1 MMNPQ
6 NPMNEKEKLAALRD
20 EINFH
25 LHRYHVLNAPLID
38 DAAYDALYQELL
50 AIEAAHPE
58 WITAVSPSQRA
69 GTVPVTDF
77 EKVTHPAPI
86 LSLSNAFNADD
97 LRAWREKL
105 ERHMPS
111 PDMKLSYVAEPKID
125 GLTVVLTYENGRFA
139 QGATRGNGEIGEN
152 ITANLRTLR
161 ALPQRIPIAPD
172 SDLVVPETLVVR
184 GEAFFP
190 LDKFETLNNLRLD
203 VGKAAYMNPRNAAAG
218 SLRQLDSSVTAK
230 RPLTLFCYDIV
241 AWSGGDVPESQWARL
256 QWLADLGFPV
266 SLDIVFCPDLEAA
279 ATAYGRWGD
288 LRNKINY
295 EVDGVV
301 IKIDDQ
307 PLAASLGFVGKD
319 PRGAV
324 AMKFPAQEKQT
335 VLLDVAVSV
344 GRTGILAPTA
354 VLAPIEL
361 GGVTVRNATLHNYD
375 EIARKDIR
383 IGDTVIIKRAGD
395 VIPYVVGPVLDLRDG
410 TEQIVGKPAVC
421 PVCGETAVQ
430 PDGEV
435 AVYCENASCPEQLA
449 RRVQYFV
456 SRTAMDIDG
465 FGGKTAVLLTEV
477 GLINNIA
484 DVYSLT
490 AEPLLALEG
499 FKEKKVQNLLDGVQ
513 ASKAQPAERLLTALG
528 VRFVGSS
535 VAMLLLEAMGSI
547 DTIAQATQEELE
559 AIDGV
564 GPGTASSVV
573 AWFKNE
579 KNQAILEQF
588 RVAGLRFER
597 EQAESSDT
605 AQSLV
610 DTVFVITGT
619 LPSLSR
625 TDAKAMVEAHGGK
638 VTGSVSGKTTHVLA
652 GEKAGSKLA
661 KAEKLGVTVL
671 NEAEFLELVALPVN
685 PSPSKVVQG
694 SLF

>member
-1 MMNPQ
+1 MND
-6 NPMNEKEKLAALRD
+6 KDRLAALRD

-69 GTVPVTDF
+69 GTVPVSNF

-97 LRAWREKL
+97 LRAWRERL
-105 ERHMPS
+105 DRHLPS
-111 PDMKLSYVAEPKID
+111 LDMQLTYVAEPKID
-125 GLTVVLTYENGRFA
+125 GLTVVLTYENGRFT

-161 ALPQRIPIAPD
+161 ALPQRIPIAPA
-172 SDLVVPETLVVR
+172 SDLAVPETLVVR

-190 LDKFETLNNLRLD
+190 LDKFEALNNLRLD
-203 VGKAAYMNPRNAAAG
+203 ADKPLYMNPRNAAAG
-218 SLRQLDSSVTAK
+218 SLRQLDSAVTAK

-266 SLDIVFCPDLEAA
+266 SPDITFCPDLDAA
-279 ATAYGRWGD
+279 ATAYERWGD
-288 LRNKINY
+288 LRNRINY

-301 IKIDDQ
+301 VKIDDQ

-324 AMKFPAQEKQT
+324 AIKFPAQEKQT
-335 VLLDVAVSV
+335 RLLDVAVSV

-383 IGDTVIIKRAGD
+383 IGDMVIVKRAGD
-395 VIPYVVGPVLDLRDG
+395 VIPYIVGPVLDLRDG
-410 TEQIVGKPAVC
+410 TERIVGKPAFC

-477 GLINNIA
+477 GLINTIA

-490 AEPLLALEG
+490 AAPLLALEG
-499 FKEKKVQNLLDGVQ
+499 FKEKKVQNLLDGVE
-513 ASKAQPAERLLTALG
+513 ASKGQPAERLLTALG

-535 VAMLLLEAMGSI
+535 VAALLLDALGSI
-547 DTIAQATQEELE
+547 DTIAQATQAELE
-559 AIDGV
+559 AIDGI
-564 GPGTASSVV
+564 GPGTASSVA
-573 AWFKNE
+573 AWFKSE
-579 KNQAILEQF
+579 KNRAILEQF
-588 RVAGLRFER
+588 RAAGLRFAV
-597 EQAESSDT
+597 EQTETSGT
-605 AQSLV
+605 TQSLI

-619 LPSLSR
+619 LPTLSR
-625 TDAKAMVEAHGGK
+625 DDAKIMIEAHGGK
-638 VTGSVSGKTTHVLA
+638 VTASVSNKTTHLLA

-661 KAEKLGVTVL
+661 KAEKLGVMVID
-671 NEAEFLELVALPVN
+671 EAEFLKLVESPIT
-685 PSPSKVVQG
+685 PSPPKVVQG

>member
-1 MMNPQ
+1 MNDQ
-6 NPMNEKEKLAALRD
+6 DRLSTLRD

-69 GTVPVTDF
+69 GTVPVSNF

-111 PDMKLSYVAEPKID
+111 PDMKLAYVAEPKID
-125 GLTVVLTYENGRFA
+125 GLTVVLTYENGRFT

-152 ITANLRTLR
+152 ITTNLRTLR

-172 SDLVVPETLVVR
+172 SDLIVPETLVVR

-190 LDKFETLNNLRLD
+190 LDKFEALNNFRLD

-218 SLRQLDSSVTAK
+218 SLRQLDSTVTAK
-230 RPLTLFCYDIV
+230 RPLTLYCYDIV
-241 AWSGGDVPESQWARL
+241 AWNGGDVPESQWARL

-266 SLDIVFCPDLEAA
+266 SPDITFCPNLDAA
-279 ATAYGRWGD
+279 AAAYGRWGD

-307 PLAASLGFVGKD
+307 PLATSLGFVGKD

-383 IGDTVIIKRAGD
+383 IGDTVIVKRAGD
-395 VIPYVVGPVLDLRDG
+395 VIPYIVGPVLDLRDG
-410 TEQIVGKPAVC
+410 TEQNVGKPAVC

-456 SRTAMDIDG
+456 SRVAMDIDG
-465 FGGKTAVLLTEV
+465 FGAKTAVLLTEV
-477 GLINNIA
+477 GLIHDIA

-499 FKEKKVQNLLDGVQ
+499 FKEKKVQNLLDGVE
-513 ASKAQPAERLLTALG
+513 ASKTQPAERLLTALG

-535 VAMLLLEAMGSI
+535 VADLLLEAMGDIGSI
-547 DTIAQATQEELE
+547 AHATQEALE
-559 AIDGV
+559 AIDGI

-573 AWFKNE
+573 AWFKSE
-579 KNQAILEQF
+579 KNQAILEKF
-588 RVAGLRFER
+588 RTAGLQFAI
-597 EQAESSDT
+597 EQKDAPTTPQPLTD
-605 AQSLV
+605 A
-610 DTVFVITGT
+610 VFVITGT
-619 LPSLSR
+619 LPTLSR
-625 TDAKAMVEAHGGK
+625 ADAKAAIESHGGK
-638 VTGSVSGKTTHVLA
+638 VTGSVSKKTTHLLA

-661 KAEKLGVTVL
+661 KAEKLGVRVL
-671 NEAEFLELVALPVN
+671 NEAEFLAMLSSAPP
-685 PSPSKVVQG
+685 PSPPKVVQR

>member
-1 MMNPQ
+1 MNDK
-6 NPMNEKEKLAALRD
+6 NRLSTLRD

-50 AIEAAHPE
+50 AIETAHPE
-58 WITAVSPSQRA
+58 WITADSPSQRA
-69 GTVPVTDF
+69 GAAPVSNF

-97 LRAWREKL
+97 LRAWRERL
-105 ERHMPS
+105 DRHLPS
-111 PDMKLSYVAEPKID
+111 PDMNLSYVAEPKID
-125 GLTVVLTYENGRFA
+125 GLTVVLTYENGYFT

-152 ITANLRTLR
+152 ITANLRTIR
-161 ALPQRIPIAPD
+161 ALPQRIPIAPAD
-172 SDLVVPETLVVR
+172 DLVVPETLIVR

-190 LDKFETLNNLRLD
+190 LDKFEALNNLRLD
-203 VGKAAYMNPRNAAAG
+203 AGKAPYMNPRNAAAG
-218 SLRQLDSSVTAK
+218 SLRQLDSAVTAK
-230 RPLTLFCYDIV
+230 RPLTLYCYDIIQ
-241 AWSGGDVPESQWARL
+241 WDGGDVPESQWERL
-256 QWLADLGFPV
+256 KWLAALGFPV
-266 SLDIVFCPDLEAA
+266 SPDIVFCPDLEAA
-279 ATAYGRWGD
+279 AAAYGRWGA

-335 VLLDVAVSV
+335 RLLDVAVSV

-383 IGDTVIIKRAGD
+383 IGDMVIVKRAGD
-395 VIPYVVGPVLDLRDG
+395 VIPYIVAPVLELRDG
-410 TEQIVGKPAVC
+410 TERVVGKPSVC
-421 PVCGETAVQ
+421 PVCEETAVQ

-435 AVYCENASCPEQLA
+435 AIYCENVSCPAQLA
-449 RRVQYFV
+449 RRVAYFV
-456 SRTAMDIDG
+456 SRAAMDIDG

-477 GLINNIA
+477 GLIHDIA
-484 DVYSLT
+484 DVYSLKS
-490 AEPLLALEG
+490 AELLALEG
-499 FKEKKVQNLLDGVQ
+499 FKEKKVQNLLAGVE

-528 VRFVGSS
+528 IRFVGSS
-535 VAMLLLEAMGSI
+535 VAALLLGAMGSI
-547 DTIAQATQEELE
+547 DAIAQATQEELE

-564 GPGTASSVV
+564 GPGTASSVID
-573 AWFKNE
+573 WFKRE
-579 KNQAILEQF
+579 KNRAIVEKF
-588 RVAGLRFER
+588 RAAGLRFTTEKEAR
-597 EQAESSDT
+597 SDSVRPL
-605 AQSLV
+605 A
-610 DTVFVITGT
+610 DTIFVITGT
-619 LPSLSR
+619 LPTLSR
-625 TDAKAMVEAHGGK
+625 ADAKKLIESHGGK
-638 VTGSVSGKTTHVLA
+638 VTGSVSGKTTYLLA
-652 GEKAGSKLA
+652 GDKAGSKLA

-671 NEAEFLELVALPVN
+671 NEAEFLAIIKSPVTPSLP
-685 PSPSKVVQG
+685 KVVQG

>member
-1 MMNPQ
+1 
-6 NPMNEKEKLAALRD
+6 MNEKDRLSTLRD

-69 GTVPVTDF
+69 GTVPVSNF
-77 EKVTHPAPI
+77 EKVAHPAPI

-105 ERHMPS
+105 DRHLPS
-111 PDMKLSYVAEPKID
+111 PDMQLAYVAEPKID
-125 GLTVVLTYENGRFA
+125 GLTVVLTYENGRFM

-190 LDKFETLNNLRLD
+190 LDKFETLNNFRLD
-203 VGKAAYMNPRNAAAG
+203 MDKAPYMNPRNAAAG
-218 SLRQLDSSVTAK
+218 SLRQLDSAVTAK
-230 RPLTLFCYDIV
+230 RPLTLYSYDIV

-256 QWLADLGFPV
+256 EWLAALGFPV
-266 SLDIVFCPDLEAA
+266 SPDNIFCPNLDAA
-279 ATAYGRWGD
+279 AAAYGRWGD

-335 VLLDVAVSV
+335 ILLDVAVSV

-383 IGDTVIIKRAGD
+383 IGDTVIVKRAGD

-410 TEQIVGKPAVC
+410 TERIVGKPAVC

-465 FGGKTAVLLTEV
+465 FGGKTAVLLTEI
-477 GLINNIA
+477 GLIHNIA
-484 DVYSLT
+484 DVYSLKS
-490 AEPLLALEG
+490 EDLLALEG
-499 FKEKKVQNLLDGVQ
+499 FKEKKVQNLLDGVE
-513 ASKAQPAERLLTALG
+513 ASKAQSAERLLTALG

-535 VAMLLLEAMGSI
+535 VAALLLEAMGDIDSI
-547 DTIAQATQEELE
+547 AHATQEELE
-559 AIDGV
+559 AIDGI

-573 AWFKNE
+573 AWFKSE
-579 KNQAILEQF
+579 KNRAILEQF
-588 RVAGLRFER
+588 RAAGLRFAV
-597 EQAESSDT
+597 EQTETSGT
-605 AQSLV
+605 TQSLA

-619 LPSLSR
+619 LPTLSR
-625 TDAKAMVEAHGGK
+625 TDAKEMIEAHGGK
-638 VTGSVSGKTTHVLA
+638 VTGSVSSKTTHLLA

-661 KAEKLGVTVL
+661 KAKKLGVRVL
-671 NEAEFLELVALPVN
+671 NEAEFSAMLSSTPE
-685 PSPSKVVQG
+685 PSPPKVTQPT
-694 SLF
+694 LF